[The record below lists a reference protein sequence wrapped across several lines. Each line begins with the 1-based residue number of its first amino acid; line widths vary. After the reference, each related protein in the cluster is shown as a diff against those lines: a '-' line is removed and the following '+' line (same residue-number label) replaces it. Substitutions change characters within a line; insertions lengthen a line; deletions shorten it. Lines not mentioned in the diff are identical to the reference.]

1 MLGTI
6 ANDLPVPVL
15 TPMPGMVSGAISQL
29 GPWYWLKMC
38 SFLCFVSAI
47 PIQTIYS
54 FLGLHL

>member
-29 GPWYWLKMC
+29 GPRYWLKMC
-38 SFLCFVSAI
+38 SFSLLCVSHS
-47 PIQTIYS
+47 YS
-54 FLGLHL
+54 DYL